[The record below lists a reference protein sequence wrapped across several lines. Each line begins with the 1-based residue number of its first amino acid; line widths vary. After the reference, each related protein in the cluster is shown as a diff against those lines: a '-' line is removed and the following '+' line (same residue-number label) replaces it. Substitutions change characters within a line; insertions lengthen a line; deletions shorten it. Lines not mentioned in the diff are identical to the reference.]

1 MKIKDA
7 LLFLVALGVAA
18 AFSKPLPVK
27 VDVKPKKTEP
37 TPTPKKTDPAPA
49 PNTKYVYKLREP
61 KTVAEHC
68 IKTICDTA
76 LDMSLDSRKLTEA
89 RKIYSMVYERDWTS
103 NISDDEVNYAIGALN
118 LICRSVSLS
127 SNKAEIT
134 DLISKIN
141 SDHLWG

>member
-27 VDVKPKKTEP
+27 VDVKPKKTNP
-37 TPTPKKTDPAPA
+37 APAPKKPDPA

-68 IKTICDTA
+68 IKTICETA
-76 LDMSLDSRKLTEA
+76 LDMSLDSQKLTEA

-118 LICRSVSLS
+118 LICRTISLS

>member
-27 VDVKPKKTEP
+27 VDVQPKKTEP
-37 TPTPKKTDPAPA
+37 APAPKKTDPT

-76 LDMSLDSRKLTEA
+76 LDMTLDSRKLTEA

-118 LICRSVSLS
+118 LICRTISRS

>member
-27 VDVKPKKTEP
+27 VDIKPKKTEP
-37 TPTPKKTDPAPA
+37 APA
-49 PNTKYVYKLREP
+49 PSKPADPNPKYVYKLREP
-61 KTVAEHC
+61 KTVTEHC
-68 IKTICDTA
+68 VKTICETA
-76 LDMSLDSRKLTEA
+76 LDMTLDSRKLTEA

-103 NISDDEVNYAIGALN
+103 DISDDEVNYAIGALN
-118 LICRSVSLS
+118 LICRSVTLS
-127 SNKAEIT
+127 SNKATIT
-134 DLISKIN
+134 YLISKIN

>member
-37 TPTPKKTDPAPA
+37 APEPRKAADPKP
-49 PNTKYVYKLREP
+49 KYVYKLREP
-61 KTVAEHC
+61 KTIAEHC
-68 IKTICDTA
+68 IKTICDAA
-76 LDMSLDSRKLTEA
+76 LDMTLDSHKLTEA
-89 RKIYSMVYERDWTS
+89 RKIYSMVEARDWACELS
-103 NISDDEVNYAIGALN
+103 GDEVNYAIGALN
-118 LICRSVSLS
+118 LICRSVTLS
-127 SNKAEIT
+127 SNKATIT

-141 SDHLWG
+141 DNHLW

>member
-1 MKIKDA
+1 MKIKDT

-27 VDVKPKKTEP
+27 VDVKPKKNEP
-37 TPTPKKTDPAPA
+37 TPAPSKPADPKP
-49 PNTKYVYKLREP
+49 KYVYKLREP

-76 LDMSLDSRKLTEA
+76 LDMTLDSQKLAEA
-89 RKIYSMVYERDWTS
+89 RKIYSMVNDRDWT
-103 NISDDEVNYAIGALN
+103 NDISDDEVNYAIGALN

-127 SNKAEIT
+127 SNKATIT
-134 DLISKIN
+134 DLISKI
-141 SDHLWG
+141 SSGHFWG

>member
-37 TPTPKKTDPAPA
+37 APSKPSDPKP
-49 PNTKYVYKLREP
+49 KYVYKLREP
-61 KTVAEHC
+61 KTIAEHC
-68 IKTICDTA
+68 IKTICDAA
-76 LDMSLDSRKLTEA
+76 LDMSLDSHKLAEA
-89 RKIYSMVYERDWTS
+89 RKIYSMVESRDWACELS
-103 NISDDEVNYAIGALN
+103 GDEVNYAIGALN

-127 SNKAEIT
+127 LTKATIT

-141 SDHLWG
+141 DNHLWE

>member
-18 AFSKPLPVK
+18 AFSKTLPVK
-27 VDVKPKKTEP
+27 VDVKPKKT
-37 TPTPKKTDPAPA
+37 DPAPA
-49 PNTKYVYKLREP
+49 PSKPAEPKPKYVYKLREP

-118 LICRSVSLS
+118 LICRTISLP

-141 SDHLWG
+141 SDHLCG

>member
-27 VDVKPKKTEP
+27 VDVKPKKTDP
-37 TPTPKKTDPAPA
+37 APTPKKPDPA

-68 IKTICDTA
+68 IKTICETA
-76 LDMSLDSRKLTEA
+76 LDMSLDSQKLTEA

-118 LICRSVSLS
+118 LICRSVTLS
-127 SNKAEIT
+127 SNKATIT
-134 DLISKIN
+134 ELISKIN

>member
-37 TPTPKKTDPAPA
+37 APAPKKTDPT

>member
-37 TPTPKKTDPAPA
+37 TPAPSKPADPKP
-49 PNTKYVYKLREP
+49 KYVYKLREP

-68 IKTICDTA
+68 IKTICETA
-76 LDMSLDSRKLTEA
+76 LDMSLDSQKLTEA
-89 RKIYSMVYERDWTS
+89 RKIYSMVYERDWT
-103 NISDDEVNYAIGALN
+103 NDISDDEVNYAIGALN
-118 LICRSVSLS
+118 LICRSVTLS
-127 SNKAEIT
+127 SNKATIT

>member
-27 VDVKPKKTEP
+27 VDVKPKKTNP
-37 TPTPKKTDPAPA
+37 APAPKKPDPA

-68 IKTICDTA
+68 IKTICETA
-76 LDMSLDSRKLTEA
+76 LDMSLDSQKLTEA

-103 NISDDEVNYAIGALN
+103 DISDDEVNYAIGALN
-118 LICRSVSLS
+118 LICRSVTLS
-127 SNKAEIT
+127 SNKATIT

>member
-37 TPTPKKTDPAPA
+37 APTPRKPAEPK
-49 PNTKYVYKLREP
+49 PKYVYKLREP

-68 IKTICDTA
+68 IKTICETA
-76 LDMSLDSRKLTEA
+76 LDMTLDSQKLTEA

-103 NISDDEVNYAIGALN
+103 DISDDEVNYAIGALN
-118 LICRSVSLS
+118 LICRTMSLS
-127 SNKAEIT
+127 SKKAEIT

>member
-1 MKIKDA
+1 MKIKDE

-18 AFSKPLPVK
+18 AMSRPLPVK

-37 TPTPKKTDPAPA
+37 APTPSKPADPKP
-49 PNTKYVYKLREP
+49 KYIYKLREP

-76 LDMSLDSRKLTEA
+76 LDMSLDGRKLTEA
-89 RKIYSMVYERDWTS
+89 RKIYSMVNSRDWTS
-103 NISDDEVNYAIGALN
+103 DISDDEVNYAIGALN

-127 SNKAEIT
+127 SNKTEIT
-134 DLISKIN
+134 DMISKIN
-141 SDHLWG
+141 DSHLWG

>member
-37 TPTPKKTDPAPA
+37 APA
-49 PNTKYVYKLREP
+49 PRKPADPEPKYVYKLREP

-76 LDMSLDSRKLTEA
+76 LDMTLDSRKLTEA

-118 LICRSVSLS
+118 LICRTISLS

>member
-37 TPTPKKTDPAPA
+37 APAPKKSDPA

-76 LDMSLDSRKLTEA
+76 LDMTLDSRKLTEA

>member
-37 TPTPKKTDPAPA
+37 APTPKKPDPA

-61 KTVAEHC
+61 KTVTEHC
-68 IKTICDTA
+68 IRTICDTA
-76 LDMSLDSRKLTEA
+76 LDMSLDSLKLAEA
-89 RKIYSMVYERDWTS
+89 RKIYTMVNSRDWTS
-103 NISDDEVNYAIGALN
+103 DISDDEVNYAIGALN

-127 SNKAEIT
+127 SNKASIT
-134 DLISKIN
+134 DMISKIN
-141 SDHLWG
+141 DNHLWD

>member
-37 TPTPKKTDPAPA
+37 APTPKKPDPAPK
-49 PNTKYVYKLREP
+49 TKYVYKLREP

-76 LDMSLDSRKLTEA
+76 LDMSLDSRKLEEA

-118 LICRSVSLS
+118 LICRSVTLS
-127 SNKAEIT
+127 SNKATIT
-134 DLISKIN
+134 ELISKIN

>member
-37 TPTPKKTDPAPA
+37 ATAPRKPADPEP
-49 PNTKYVYKLREP
+49 KYVYKLREP

-76 LDMSLDSRKLTEA
+76 LDMTLDSRKLTEA

-127 SNKAEIT
+127 SNKSEIT

>member
-27 VDVKPKKTEP
+27 VDVKPKKTNPAP
-37 TPTPKKTDPAPA
+37 TPRKPADSEP
-49 PNTKYVYKLREP
+49 KYVYKLREP

-68 IKTICDTA
+68 IKTICETA
-76 LDMSLDSRKLTEA
+76 LDMSLDSQKLTEA

-103 NISDDEVNYAIGALN
+103 DISDDEVNYAIGALN

-127 SNKAEIT
+127 SNKATIT

>member
-27 VDVKPKKTEP
+27 VDVKPKKT
-37 TPTPKKTDPAPA
+37 DPAPA
-49 PNTKYVYKLREP
+49 SSKPADPKPKYVYKLREP

-76 LDMSLDSRKLTEA
+76 LDMTLDSQKLTEA
-89 RKIYSMVYERDWTS
+89 RKIYSMVNERDWTS
-103 NISDDEVNYAIGALN
+103 DMSDDEVNYAIGALN
-118 LICRSVSLS
+118 LICRTVTLS
-127 SNKAEIT
+127 SNKADIT
-134 DLISKIN
+134 DMISKIN
-141 SDHLWG
+141 ANHLW